1 MEEIHERFDSTV
13 LERWHVTERGR
24 GAVVRRNGELHL
36 TLERSDDSQYC
47 DAQITNYK
55 IEARDFT
62 MRPPLRLTVR
72 AYSTVPSDQL
82 QGTAGFG
89 FWNHPFMPGQR
100 GVRLPQA
107 LWFFFASPQSNM
119 ALAQGVSGNGW
130 KAATFNARRW
140 QFLSLLPTAP
150 VAVPL
155 MHIRPLYNALWP
167 VGQRALGVNES
178 RLPLD
183 LLDTI
188 HTYTLEWL
196 PEKVTFKVDDVP
208 FLVAED
214 GLPVD
219 PLGFIVWLDNQ
230 YAIVTP
236 QGKFRFGFVEIPQV
250 QALVISEI
258 KIESLR

>member
-1 MEEIHERFDSTV
+1 MQEIYERFDNSL
-13 LERWHVTERGR
+13 LERWIITERGR

-36 TLERSDDSQYC
+36 TLERSDDMEYS
-47 DAQITNYK
+47 DAQIADYK
-55 IEARDFT
+55 IDSRNFT
-62 MRPPLRLTVR
+62 MKPPLRLTVR
-72 AYSTVPSDQL
+72 AYSTVPADQL

-107 LWFFFASPQSNM
+107 LWFFFASEQSNL
-119 ALAQGVSGNGW
+119 ALAHGLPGNGW

-150 VAVPL
+150 IAIPL
-155 MHIRPLYNALWP
+155 MNIRSLYDTLWP
-167 VGQRALGVNES
+167 VGQRALGVSES

-183 LLDTI
+183 MLDNI

-196 PEKVTFKVDDVP
+196 PDKALFKVDDVP
-208 FLVAED
+208 FLVVEE

-230 YAIVTP
+230 YAVVTP
-236 QGKFRFGFVEIPQV
+236 QGQFRFGYVEIPQV

-258 KIESLR
+258 KIEPL

>member
-1 MEEIHERFDSTV
+1 MEAIHERFDSTV
-13 LERWHVTERGR
+13 LERWNITEAGR

-36 TLERSDDSQYC
+36 TIERSDNTQYS
-47 DAQITNYK
+47 DAQISDYHIDQRN
-55 IEARDFT
+55 FT
-62 MRPPLRLTVR
+62 MQPPLRLTVR
-72 AYSTVPSDQL
+72 AYSTVPANQL

-100 GVRLPQA
+100 GMRLPQA
-107 LWFFFASPQSNM
+107 LWFFFASEQSNM
-119 ALAQGVSGNGW
+119 ALAQDVPGCGW

-150 VAVPL
+150 IAIPL
-155 MHIRPLYNALWP
+155 MQFRPMYNTLWP
-167 VGQRALGVNES
+167 VGQRALGVSES

-196 PEKVTFKVDDVP
+196 PEKATFKVDDVP
-208 FLVAED
+208 FLVAEE

-236 QGKFRFGFVEIPQV
+236 QGQFRFGFVDIPQV

-258 KIESLR
+258 KIETL